1 MLPTKTV
8 GVCRKAIK
16 SGYSV
21 VLNNE
26 IGGELSNSTNLKMKA
41 GSSSFKKFLD
51 FSLTRFKYFIIF
63 NLVKK
68 NNKK

>member
-26 IGGELSNSTNLKMKA
+26 IERELSNSTKSKNE
-41 GSSSFKKFLD
+41 SRKFLLKI
-51 FSLTRFKYFIIF
+51 FRFFLLTRFKYFIIF
-63 NLVKK
+63 NLVKR
-68 NNKK
+68 NK

>member
-26 IGGELSNSTNLKMKA
+26 IERELSNSTKSKNE
-41 GSSSFKKFLD
+41 SRKFLLKI
-51 FSLTRFKYFIIF
+51 FRFFLLTRFKCFIIF
-63 NLVKK
+63 DLVKR
-68 NNKK
+68 NK